1 MCTAVRFNGSDGNM
15 FLGRNLDW
23 NHGYGE
29 KVRVVPKGHDV
40 AYRYVDDAPTAHA
53 IVGMCVAMDGYPM
66 FFDCGNDAG
75 LAVAGLNFPGFAE
88 YADAPVEGKSNVC
101 AYEFPLWVCAH
112 FSTVD
117 EVEAAL
123 RDAVVVG
130 QPAGEGL
137 GVSYLHWIVGDA
149 ARSIVVECRPDGMH
163 VLDDPVDVLTNQH
176 SLEWHLEDLRSY
188 VPADNTFPQASEWGR
203 AKLAPY
209 GVGAGMRGIPGDCYS
224 PSRFVKVAY
233 LNAHYP
239 AKDSEADNV
248 VRMFRTL
255 EGVAMAEGAAAM
267 ADGSFEK
274 TLYTSCF
281 SARTGRYYYST
292 YDDPAVRWVSLA
304 DAEGAD
310 PRQLLCPEPRLDWR
324 DA

>member
-163 VLDDPVDVLTNQH
+163 VLDDPVDVLTNQP
-176 SLEWHLEDLRSY
+176 SLEWHLENLRSY
-188 VPADNTFPQASEWGR
+188 VTADNTFPQASEWGR

-209 GVGAGMRGIPGDCYS
+209 GVGAGMRGIPGDCY
-224 PSRFVKVAY
+224 
-233 LNAHYP
+233 
-239 AKDSEADNV
+239 
-248 VRMFRTL
+248 
-255 EGVAMAEGAAAM
+255 
-267 ADGSFEK
+267 
-274 TLYTSCF
+274 
-281 SARTGRYYYST
+281 
-292 YDDPAVRWVSLA
+292 
-304 DAEGAD
+304 
-310 PRQLLCPEPRLDWR
+310 
-324 DA
+324 